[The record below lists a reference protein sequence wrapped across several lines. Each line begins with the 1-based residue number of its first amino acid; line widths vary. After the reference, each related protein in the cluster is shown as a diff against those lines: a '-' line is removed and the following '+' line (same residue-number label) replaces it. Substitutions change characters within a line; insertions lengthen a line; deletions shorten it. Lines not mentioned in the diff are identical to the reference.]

1 MATTQ
6 AFGADG
12 KLKTVDSSQVIVAQ
26 DRTGK
31 KVPVIRGQYVPGT
44 SAIAAPAP
52 TQTPSGLERIP
63 NPQAIGQYSGV
74 TKPDASGAVYG
85 KKIVRTP
92 SGGIAEI
99 NPLDEWKNNTMFL
112 ESAKDIMRRSQA
124 FNEDI
129 NTQKKYWNEI
139 TNDTTPFGGKLAP
152 ESGLGNGALS
162 DPAMRYMSPSDQASI
177 RASRDAA
184 ASAYLSGLAEEQKYR
199 QTRMEDNITVL
210 KDLYKEKQDAAEKA
224 LSNANEKERLA
235 LQKEAN
241 NISLMQKY
249 GDATDLGTRK
259 LIEEAL
265 KRAGIKVPDS
275 SLPLTYQKTTSN
287 IGSGVV
293 TQYGAP
299 KGSGGWE
306 PGLDFVL
313 DGGAGTDITLPY
325 NFEVI
330 KSGVNGGFGNQVQ
343 VKNLDT
349 GETIWYSHLQA
360 PGLQSGSYKAGT
372 PIGKMGS
379 TGKSTGPHIDITMP
393 DGKGGY
399 LSAEEV
405 AKRIGINSGQQSQ
418 FANNKDVNLGAIAE
432 YYGMSKAD
440 LNAQIASE
448 GTTAAELKL
457 LTDYALAAQKT
468 DSAASNKT
476 IKDKA
481 AYAQMDKLV
490 SDEQAKGTTGNKI
503 YSQLIRQFGNQFT
516 VGELQTA
523 MMSAGYTSDGF
534 GGWLEG

>member
-12 KLKTVDSSQVIVAQ
+12 KLQTVDSSKVIVAQ

-44 SAIAAPAP
+44 SAIPPATPTQAPA
-52 TQTPSGLERIP
+52 GLERIP
-63 NPQAIGQYSGV
+63 NVSSINQYSNV
-74 TKPDASGAVYG
+74 TKPDATGAVYG
-85 KKIVRTP
+85 KKLVRTP

-139 TNDTTPFGGKLAP
+139 TKDTTPFGGQLAP
-152 ESGLGNGALS
+152 ESGLGKGALS
-162 DPAMRYMSPSDQASI
+162 DQAMRYMSPADQASI

-184 ASAYLSGLAEEQKYR
+184 ASAHLTGLAEEQKYR
-199 QTRMEDNITVL
+199 QTRMEDNITIL
-210 KDLYKEKQDAAEKA
+210 KDLYKEKQDALAQAK
-224 LSNANEKERLA
+224 SDANEKERLA

-241 NISLMQKY
+241 TISLMQKY
-249 GDATDLGTRK
+249 GDASDLATRK
-259 LIEEAL
+259 LIEDAL
-265 KRAGIKVPDS
+265 KRAGVKVPDV
-275 SLPLTYQKTTSN
+275 SLPLPYQATTSN
-287 IGSGVV
+287 LGAGRVTAYGSD
-293 TQYGAP
+293 
-299 KGSGGWE
+299 KWK

-325 NFEVI
+325 NFEVT
-330 KSGVNGGFGNQVQ
+330 KSFVNGGFGNQVQ

-349 GETIWYSHLQA
+349 GETIWYSHLQN
-360 PGLQSGSYKAGT
+360 PGLQTGSYKAGT
-372 PIGKMGS
+372 SIGKMGS
-379 TGKSTGPHIDITMP
+379 TGQSTGPHIDITMP

-405 AKRIGINSGQQSQ
+405 AKRIGISTGPQSQ
-418 FANNKDVNLGAIAE
+418 YANNKDINIDAIAE
-432 YYGMSKAD
+432 YYGMSKED
-440 LNAQIASE
+440 LNKQIASE

-468 DSAASNKT
+468 ESAATNKT
-476 IKDKA
+476 IKDQA

-490 SDEQAKGTTGNKI
+490 ADEQAKGTKGNVI

-534 GGWLEG
+534 GGWIEG